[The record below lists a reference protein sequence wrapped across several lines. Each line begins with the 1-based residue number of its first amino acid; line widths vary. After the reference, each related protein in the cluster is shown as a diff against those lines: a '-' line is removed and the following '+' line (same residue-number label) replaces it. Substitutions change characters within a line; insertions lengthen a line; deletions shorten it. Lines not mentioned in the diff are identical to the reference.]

1 MAFWKRKKK
10 ERESQ
15 DNLQDKEVVNG
26 EEDKAFSATVV
37 EESMVKTDTKQESPV
52 SEISLEGMADV
63 PSVTDVSNVSDI
75 GDGVILRGKKITGYF
90 GKGLWGFLSILIL
103 PPVLTFALSIL
114 IIVAALV
121 FPLLAVVLTA
131 SMIIV
136 MVTLSIFLIALP
148 VLFPLLILFLL
159 IAGKGRMLIASEEKW
174 FAIELFGKKYTLK

>member
-10 ERESQ
+10 EKESQ
-15 DNLQDKEVVNG
+15 DNLQGKEVVNG
-26 EEDKAFSATVV
+26 EEDKAFSPAVV
-37 EESMVKTDTKQESPV
+37 EESVVNADTKQESPV
-52 SEISLEGMADV
+52 SEIPLEGMADV
-63 PSVTDVSNVSDI
+63 PSVTDISDDS

-90 GKGLWGFLSILIL
+90 RKVVWGFLSILIL

-121 FPLLAVVLTA
+121 FPLLAVVLIA
-131 SMIIV
+131 LMIIV